1 VSIHQLAS
9 LTINPLVDVGSA
21 GRLLHENYEHAS
33 IVRAATSDKRL
44 VCVGHDSCFISRKGD
59 LTLSGG
65 KFLAG
70 RQLDMQQDS
79 VVGSKA

>member
-1 VSIHQLAS
+1 MSIHQLAS

-44 VCVGHDSCFISRKGD
+44 VCVGNDS
-59 LTLSGG
+59 
-65 KFLAG
+65 
-70 RQLDMQQDS
+70 
-79 VVGSKA
+79 